1 MKQQRGW
8 AGAFGADMTKEDE
21 VAKAALAAAK
31 VTEEL
36 LAAEDAAM
44 TAAKEPS
51 KRQKQKQKRKQHKQD
66 QKQTEDTSV
75 PALAISWAEQEA
87 MLAESATLVA
97 QWDDRRN
104 CLGGERFAGRRF
116 RSRVCRRGGRSRR
129 R

>member
-75 PALAISWAEQEA
+75 PAL
-87 MLAESATLVA
+87 
-97 QWDDRRN
+97 RRSPT
-104 CLGGERFAGRRF
+104 RRA
-116 RSRVCRRGGRSRR
+116 SRR
-129 R
+129 RASGDRPGPCARPHAASARRRERHPHTDRAC